1 MTELEPYAVRL
12 RRRFALKA
20 PICVGLDPHPA
31 LLRAWGLSVDPA
43 GLARFGA
50 IVVEALADRVAC
62 LKPQSAFFEAHGAA
76 GLAVLEETM
85 AQARQAGALVVLDV
99 KRGDIGSTM
108 TAYAEAYLGDGPLA
122 GDAVTLSP
130 YLGFGALSPALDL
143 AEANGRG
150 VYLLVR
156 TSNPEGGLIQS
167 AVTADGVSVAQSL
180 VDAAAQRNRSSGLDA
195 VGLVLGATH
204 ADLGVDLSGFS
215 GSVLAPGVGAQGG
228 SLAGARRLL
237 AGCEGPILPALS
249 RQILRAGPDR
259 DGLRAELD
267 RLLESDRPAD

>member
-1 MTELEPYAVRL
+1 
-12 RRRFALKA
+12 
-20 PICVGLDPHPA
+20 
-31 LLRAWGLSVDPA
+31 LLRAWGLPVSPL

-62 LKPQSAFFEAHGAA
+62 LKPQSAFFEAQGSA
-76 GLAVLEETM
+76 GLAALEEIVG
-85 AQARQAGALVVLDV
+85 QARRAGALVIVDA

-108 TAYAEAYLGDGPLA
+108 TAYAEAYLGSGPLA

-130 YLGFGALSPALDL
+130 YLGFGALAPALDL

-156 TSNPEGGLIQS
+156 TSNPEGGSIQL
-167 AVTADGVSVAQSL
+167 ATTASGRSVAQSL
-180 VDAAAQRNRSSGLDA
+180 VDAAAQRNRGSGLDA

-237 AGCEGPILPALS
+237 AGCDGPILPSLS
-249 RQILRAGPDR
+249 RQILQAGPDPA
-259 DGLRAELD
+259 GLRAELE
-267 RLLESDRPAD
+267 RLLAQDRPSAD